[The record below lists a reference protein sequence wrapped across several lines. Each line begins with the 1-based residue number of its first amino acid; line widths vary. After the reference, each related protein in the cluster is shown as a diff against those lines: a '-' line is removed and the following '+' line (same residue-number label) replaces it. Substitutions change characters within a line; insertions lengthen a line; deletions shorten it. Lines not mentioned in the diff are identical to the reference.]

1 MYQQYIDNPN
11 VEIVSAGMDW
21 GQPYSCTSWAETFG
35 QTFPILDDNN
45 GSSIYGLFGVGYV
58 PHNAVIGGDG
68 QVIFSES
75 GFNQN
80 TMIAMIEE
88 GLENLILDVDEDG
101 VLDSDD
107 NCIDIA
113 NPNQAD
119 IDFDGAGDACDPCDN
134 QNVYTFGNINGTID
148 QEGIAIVDIFDVME
162 LVDILL
168 NDNQESCGSEIADMN
183 SDGNQNVVD
192 IIFLV
197 QMLLG
202 GDFESLTSYDPGLF
216 EIDNNGIDTKISI
229 SNDSKISGFQFTTSL
244 GDVSENDLSSLNL
257 PTGWV
262 VEYVVNN
269 QNINVLIFDIS
280 GQNSVETLDLNF
292 SSVSSNSFQ
301 NIVLANGNA
310 QQIEYNIMEKVT
322 EQIDISPEDYQ
333 LYSLYPNPFNP
344 SLNISFSVSTPG
356 LTDIAIYNSNGQ
368 EVGNILKNEY
378 LQIGNYNFSW
388 DASNNPSGLYFVKLE
403 NQNFSQI
410 KKALFLK

>member
-1 MYQQYIDNPN
+1 
-11 VEIVSAGMDW
+11 MDW
-21 GQPYSCTSWAETFG
+21 GQPYSCSSWAETFG

-148 QEGIAIVDIFDVME
+148 QEGLAIVDIFDVME

-168 NDNQESCGSEIADMN
+168 SDDQESCGSEIADMN

-202 GDFESLTSYDPGLF
+202 GDFESLSSYDPGLF
-216 EIDNNGIDTKISI
+216 EIDNSGIDTKISI
-229 SNDSKISGFQFTTSL
+229 SNDSKIGGFQFTTSL
-244 GDVSENDLSSLNL
+244 DEVSENDLSSLIL
-257 PTGWV
+257 PEGWV

-269 QNINVLIFDIS
+269 QKLNVLIFDMS
-280 GQNSVETLDLNF
+280 GQNSVETLDLKF
-292 SSVSSNSFQ
+292 SSASSNSFE
-301 NIVLANGNA
+301 NIVLASGDA
-310 QQIEYNIMEKVT
+310 QQIEYTVMEKSD
-322 EQIDISPEDYQ
+322 EQIEISPDDYQ

-344 SLNISFSVSTPG
+344 SLNIYFSTATPG
-356 LTDIAIYNSNGQ
+356 KT
-368 EVGNILKNEY
+368 IL
-378 LQIGNYNFSW
+378 QFIIPMGRR
-388 DASNNPSGLYFVKLE
+388 
-403 NQNFSQI
+403 
-410 KKALFLK
+410 

>member
-1 MYQQYIDNPN
+1 M
-11 VEIVSAGMDW
+11 EIVSAGMDW

-113 NPNQAD
+113 NPSQAD

-148 QEGIAIVDIFDVME
+148 QEGVAIVDIFDIME

-168 NDNQESCGSEIADMN
+168 SDDNESCGSEIADMN

-216 EIDNNGIDTKISI
+216 EIDNSGIDTKISI
-229 SNDSKISGFQFTTSL
+229 SNDSKLGGLQFSANL
-244 GDVSENDLSSLNL
+244 DEVSENDLNSLIL
-257 PTGWV
+257 PEGWV

-310 QQIEYNIMEKVT
+310 QEIEYTIMEKAT

-344 SLNISFSVSTPG
+344 SLNISFSISTPG
-356 LTDIAIYNSNGQ
+356 ITDITIYNSNGQ

-378 LQIGNYNFSW
+378 LQRGNYNFSW

>member
-1 MYQQYIDNPN
+1 
-11 VEIVSAGMDW
+11 MDW

-101 VLDSDD
+101 ILDSDD

-113 NPNQAD
+113 NPNQND
-119 IDFDGAGDACDPCDN
+119 IDFDGSGDACDPCDN

-148 QEGIAIVDIFDVME
+148 QDGFAIVDIFDIME

-168 NDNQESCGSEIADMN
+168 NDDQESCGSEIADMN

-202 GDFESLTSYDPGLF
+202 GNFESILPNYPGIL
-216 EIDNNGIDTKISI
+216 EIENTGHDTKVSI
-229 SNDSKISGFQFTTSL
+229 SNDSKIGGFQFTTSL
-244 GDVSENDLSSLNL
+244 NEVFENDLSNL
-257 PTGWV
+257 ILPEGWV
-262 VEYVVNN
+262 VEYVTNN
-269 QNINVLIFDIS
+269 QKINVLIFDIS
-280 GQNSVETLDLNF
+280 GQNSVQTLDLKF
-292 SSVSSNSFQ
+292 SAASSNSFQ
-301 NIVLANGNA
+301 NIVLASGDA
-310 QQIEYNIMEKVT
+310 QEIEYTVMEKDNEQIE
-322 EQIDISPEDYQ
+322 ISPDDYQ

-344 SLNISFSVSTPG
+344 SLNIYFSIATPG
-356 LTDIAIYNSNGQ
+356 KINITIYNSNGQ
-368 EVGNILKNEY
+368 KIGDVLTNEY
-378 LQIGNYNFSW
+378 LQRGNYNFSW
-388 DASNNPSGLYFVKLE
+388 DADKNPSGLYFVKLE
-403 NQNFSQI
+403 SQNFTQI

>member
-1 MYQQYIDNPN
+1 MPEGNL
-11 VEIVSAGMDW
+11 EIVTAGMDW
-21 GQPYSCTSWAETFG
+21 GQPYSCESWATTFG
-35 QTFPILDDNN
+35 QTFPVLDDNT
-45 GSSIYGLFGVGYV
+45 GSEIFNLFGQGYI
-58 PHNAVIGGDG
+58 PHNVVIGGDG
-68 QVIFSES
+68 TVIYSQS
-75 GFNQN
+75 GHNLAAILAAIQ
-80 TMIAMIEE
+80 E
-88 GLENLILDVDEDG
+88 GMDNLVLDVDEDG

-148 QEGIAIVDIFDVME
+148 QEGTAIVDIFDVME

-202 GDFESLTSYDPGLF
+202 GDFESLSSYDPGLF

-310 QQIEYNIMEKVT
+310 QQIEYTIMEKVT

-344 SLNISFSVSTPG
+344 SLNISFSISTPG
-356 LTDIAIYNSNGQ
+356 ITDITIYNSNGQ

-378 LQIGNYNFSW
+378 LQTGNYNFFW

>member
-1 MYQQYIDNPN
+1 
-11 VEIVSAGMDW
+11 MDW
-21 GQPYSCTSWAETFG
+21 GQPYSCSSWAETFG

-148 QEGIAIVDIFDVME
+148 QEGLATVDIFDVME

-168 NDNQESCGSEIADMN
+168 NDDQESCGSEIADMN

-202 GDFESLTSYDPGLF
+202 GDFESISSYDPGLF
-216 EIDNNGIDTKISI
+216 EIDNSGIDTRISI
-229 SNDSKISGFQFTTSL
+229 SNDSKLGGLQFSTNL
-244 GDVSENDLSSLNL
+244 DEVFENDLSSLIL
-257 PTGWV
+257 PEGWV
-262 VEYVVNN
+262 VEYVLNN
-269 QNINVLIFDIS
+269 QKLNVLIFDMS
-280 GQNSVETLDLNF
+280 GQNSVETLDLKF
-292 SSVSSNSFQ
+292 SSASSNTFE
-301 NIVLANGNA
+301 NIVLASGDA
-310 QQIEYNIMEKVT
+310 QQIEYTVMEKFN
-322 EQIDISPEDYQ
+322 EQIEISPDDYQ

-344 SLNISFSVSTPG
+344 SLNIYFSTATPG
-356 LTDIAIYNSNGQ
+356 KTDIVIYNSNGQ
-368 EVGNILKNEY
+368 EVGNVLRNEY
-378 LQIGNYNFSW
+378 LQSGNYNFSW
-388 DASNNPSGLYFVKLE
+388 DAGNNPSGLYFVKLE
-403 NQNFSQI
+403 SQNLVQI
-410 KKALFLK
+410 EKALFLK

>member
-1 MYQQYIDNPN
+1 M
-11 VEIVSAGMDW
+11 EIVSAGMDW

-107 NCIDIA
+107 NCVDIA
-113 NPNQAD
+113 NPNQTD

-148 QEGIAIVDIFDVME
+148 QEGVAIVDIFDIME

-168 NDNQESCGSEIADMN
+168 SDDNESCGSEIADMN

-216 EIDNNGIDTKISI
+216 EIDNSGIDTKISI
-229 SNDSKISGFQFTTSL
+229 SNDSKLGGLQFSANL
-244 GDVSENDLSSLNL
+244 DEVSENDLNSLIL
-257 PTGWV
+257 PEGWV

-310 QQIEYNIMEKVT
+310 QQIEYNIMEKAT

-344 SLNISFSVSTPG
+344 SLNISFSISTPG
-356 LTDIAIYNSNGQ
+356 ITDITIYNSNGQ

-378 LQIGNYNFSW
+378 LQRGNYNFSW

>member
-1 MYQQYIDNPN
+1 M
-11 VEIVSAGMDW
+11 
-21 GQPYSCTSWAETFG
+21 
-35 QTFPILDDNN
+35 
-45 GSSIYGLFGVGYV
+45 
-58 PHNAVIGGDG
+58 PHNAVLGGDG
-68 QVIFSES
+68 EVIFSES

-134 QNVYTFGNINGTID
+134 HNVYTFGNINGTID
-148 QEGIAIVDIFDVME
+148 QEGLAIVDIFDVME

-168 NDNQESCGSEIADMN
+168 SDDHESCGSEIADMN

-202 GDFESLTSYDPGLF
+202 GDFESISYYDPGLF
-216 EIDNNGIDTKISI
+216 EIDNSGIDTRISI
-229 SNDSKISGFQFTTSL
+229 SNNSKLGGLQFSTNL
-244 GDVSENDLSSLNL
+244 DEVSENDLNSLIL
-257 PTGWV
+257 PEGWV
-262 VEYVVNN
+262 VEYVLNN
-269 QNINVLIFDIS
+269 QKLNVLIFDMS
-280 GQNSVETLDLNF
+280 GQNSVETLDLKF
-292 SSVSSNSFQ
+292 SSVSSNSFE
-301 NIVLANGNA
+301 NIVLASGDA
-310 QQIEYNIMEKVT
+310 QQIEYTVMEKSD
-322 EQIDISPEDYQ
+322 EQIEISPDDYQ

-344 SLNISFSVSTPG
+344 SLNIYFSTATPG
-356 LTDIAIYNSNGQ
+356 KTNIAIYNSNGQ
-368 EVGNILKNEY
+368 EVGNVLRNEY
-378 LQIGNYNFSW
+378 LQSGNYNFSW
-388 DASNNPSGLYFVKLE
+388 NAGNNPSGLYFVKLE
-403 NQNFSQI
+403 SQNFTQV

>member
-1 MYQQYIDNPN
+1 
-11 VEIVSAGMDW
+11 
-21 GQPYSCTSWAETFG
+21 
-35 QTFPILDDNN
+35 
-45 GSSIYGLFGVGYV
+45 
-58 PHNAVIGGDG
+58 
-68 QVIFSES
+68 
-75 GFNQN
+75 
-80 TMIAMIEE
+80 
-88 GLENLILDVDEDG
+88 

-148 QEGIAIVDIFDVME
+148 QEGTAIVDIFDVME

-310 QQIEYNIMEKVT
+310 QQIEYTIMEKAT

-344 SLNISFSVSTPG
+344 SLNISFSISTPG
-356 LTDIAIYNSNGQ
+356 ITDIAIYNSNGQ
-368 EVGNILKNEY
+368 EVGNILRNEF
-378 LQIGNYNFSW
+378 LQRGNYNFSW

>member
-1 MYQQYIDNPN
+1 
-11 VEIVSAGMDW
+11 MDW
-21 GQPYSCTSWAETFG
+21 GQPYSCSSWAETFG

-58 PHNAVIGGDG
+58 PHNVVIGGDG

-148 QEGIAIVDIFDVME
+148 QEGLAIVDIFDVME

-168 NDNQESCGSEIADMN
+168 SDDHESCGSEIADMN

-202 GDFESLTSYDPGLF
+202 GDFESISYYDPGLF
-216 EIDNNGIDTKISI
+216 EIDNSGIDTRISI
-229 SNDSKISGFQFTTSL
+229 SNNSKLGGLQFSTNL
-244 GDVSENDLSSLNL
+244 DEVSENDLNSLIL
-257 PTGWV
+257 PEGWV
-262 VEYVVNN
+262 VEYVLNN
-269 QNINVLIFDIS
+269 QNLNVLIFDMS
-280 GQNSVETLDLNF
+280 GQNSVETLDLKF
-292 SSVSSNSFQ
+292 SSVSSNSFE
-301 NIVLANGNA
+301 NIVLASGDA
-310 QQIEYNIMEKVT
+310 QQIEYTVIEKYD
-322 EQIDISPEDYQ
+322 EQIEISPDDYQ

-344 SLNISFSVSTPG
+344 SLNIYFSTATPG
-356 LTDIAIYNSNGQ
+356 KTDIVIYNSNGQ
-368 EVGNILKNEY
+368 EVGNVLRNEY
-378 LQIGNYNFSW
+378 LQSGNYNFSW
-388 DASNNPSGLYFVKLE
+388 DAGNNPSGLYFVKLE
-403 NQNFSQI
+403 SQNFTQV

>member
-1 MYQQYIDNPN
+1 
-11 VEIVSAGMDW
+11 MDW
-21 GQPYSCTSWAETFG
+21 GQPYSCSSWAETFG

-58 PHNAVIGGDG
+58 PHNVVIGGDG

-148 QEGIAIVDIFDVME
+148 QEGLAIVDIFDVME

-168 NDNQESCGSEIADMN
+168 SDDHESCGSEIADMN

-202 GDFESLTSYDPGLF
+202 GDFESISYYDPGLF
-216 EIDNNGIDTKISI
+216 EIDNSGIDTRISI
-229 SNDSKISGFQFTTSL
+229 SNNSKLGGLQFSTNL
-244 GDVSENDLSSLNL
+244 DEVSENDLNSLIL
-257 PTGWV
+257 PEGWV
-262 VEYVVNN
+262 VEYVLNN
-269 QNINVLIFDIS
+269 QNLNVLIFDMS
-280 GQNSVETLDLNF
+280 GQNSVETLDLKF
-292 SSVSSNSFQ
+292 SSVSSNSFE
-301 NIVLANGNA
+301 NIVLASGDA
-310 QQIEYNIMEKVT
+310 QQIEYTVIEKYD
-322 EQIDISPEDYQ
+322 EQIEISPDDYQ

-344 SLNISFSVSTPG
+344 SLNIYFSTATPG
-356 LTDIAIYNSNGQ
+356 KTNIAIYNSNGQ
-368 EVGNILKNEY
+368 EVGNVLRNEY
-378 LQIGNYNFSW
+378 LQSGNYNFSW
-388 DASNNPSGLYFVKLE
+388 DAGNNPSGLYFVKLE
-403 NQNFSQI
+403 SRNFTQV

>member
-1 MYQQYIDNPN
+1 
-11 VEIVSAGMDW
+11 MDW

-202 GDFESLTSYDPGLF
+202 GNFENSLSYGPGLF
-216 EIDNNGIDTKISI
+216 EIDDSGVGTKVSI
-229 SNDSKISGFQFTTSL
+229 SNDSKISGFQFNASL
-244 GDVSENDLSSLNL
+244 DELFENDLSSLIL
-257 PTGWV
+257 PEGWV

-269 QNINVLIFDIS
+269 QKLNVLIFDMS
-280 GQNSVETLDLNF
+280 GQNSVETLDLKF
-292 SSVSSNSFQ
+292 SSASSNFFE
-301 NIVLANGNA
+301 NIVLVSGNA
-310 QQIEYNIMEKVT
+310 QQIEYTVMEKAT

-344 SLNISFSVSTPG
+344 SLNIYFSITTPG
-356 LTDIAIYNSNGQ
+356 KTDITIFNSNGQ

-378 LQIGNYNFSW
+378 LQRGNYNFSW
-388 DASNNPSGLYFVKLE
+388 DAGNNPSGLYFVKLE
-403 NQNFSQI
+403 SQNLVQI
-410 KKALFLK
+410 EKALFLK

>member
-1 MYQQYIDNPN
+1 
-11 VEIVSAGMDW
+11 MDW
-21 GQPYSCTSWAETFG
+21 GQPYSCSSWAETFG

-58 PHNAVIGGDG
+58 PHNVVIGGDG

-148 QEGIAIVDIFDVME
+148 QEGLAIVDIFDVME

-168 NDNQESCGSEIADMN
+168 SDDHESCGSEIADMN

-202 GDFESLTSYDPGLF
+202 GDFESISYYDPGLF
-216 EIDNNGIDTKISI
+216 EIDNSGIDTRISI
-229 SNDSKISGFQFTTSL
+229 SNNSKLGGLQFSTNL
-244 GDVSENDLSSLNL
+244 DEVSENDLSSLIL
-257 PTGWV
+257 PEGWV
-262 VEYVVNN
+262 VEYVLNN
-269 QNINVLIFDIS
+269 QNLNVLIFDMS
-280 GQNSVETLDLNF
+280 GQNSVETLDLKF
-292 SSVSSNSFQ
+292 SSVSSNSFE
-301 NIVLANGNA
+301 NIVLASGDA
-310 QQIEYNIMEKVT
+310 QQIEYTVIEKYD
-322 EQIDISPEDYQ
+322 EQIEISPDDYQ

-344 SLNISFSVSTPG
+344 SLNIYFSTATPG
-356 LTDIAIYNSNGQ
+356 KTNIAIYNSNGQ
-368 EVGNILKNEY
+368 EVGNVLRNEY
-378 LQIGNYNFSW
+378 LQSGNYNFSW
-388 DASNNPSGLYFVKLE
+388 DAGNNPSGLYFVKLE
-403 NQNFSQI
+403 SQNFTQV

>member
-1 MYQQYIDNPN
+1 
-11 VEIVSAGMDW
+11 MDW
-21 GQPYSCTSWAETFG
+21 GQPYSCSSWAETFG

-58 PHNAVIGGDG
+58 PHNAVLGGDG
-68 QVIFSES
+68 EVIFSES

-148 QEGIAIVDIFDVME
+148 QEGLAIVDIFDVME

-202 GDFESLTSYDPGLF
+202 GDFENVLSNGPGLF
-216 EIDNNGIDTKISI
+216 EIDDSGVGTKVSI
-229 SNDSKISGFQFTTSL
+229 SNDLKISGFQFNSSL
-244 GDVSENDLSSLNL
+244 DELSENDLSSLFL
-257 PTGWV
+257 PDGWV

-269 QNINVLIFDIS
+269 QKLNVLIFDMS
-280 GQNSVETLDLNF
+280 GQNSVETLDLKF
-292 SSVSSNSFQ
+292 SSASSNSFE
-301 NIVLANGNA
+301 NIVLASGNA
-310 QQIEYNIMEKVT
+310 QQIEYAVMEKAT

-344 SLNISFSVSTPG
+344 SLNIYFSITTPG
-356 LTDIAIYNSNGQ
+356 KTDITIFNSNGQ
-368 EVGNILKNEY
+368 EVGNVLRNEY
-378 LQIGNYNFSW
+378 LQSGNYNFSW
-388 DASNNPSGLYFVKLE
+388 YAGNNPSGLYFVKLE
-403 NQNFSQI
+403 SQNFVQI
-410 KKALFLK
+410 EKALFLK

>member
-1 MYQQYIDNPN
+1 
-11 VEIVSAGMDW
+11 MDW
-21 GQPYSCTSWAETFG
+21 GQPYSCSSWAETFG

-68 QVIFSES
+68 LVIFSES

-148 QEGIAIVDIFDVME
+148 QEGLAIVDIFDVME

-168 NDNQESCGSEIADMN
+168 SDDQGSCGSEIADMN

-202 GDFESLTSYDPGLF
+202 GDFESISSYDPGLF
-216 EIDNNGIDTKISI
+216 EIDNSGLDTKISI
-229 SNDSKISGFQFTTSL
+229 SNDSKIGGFQFTTSL
-244 GDVSENDLSSLNL
+244 DEVSENDLNSLIL
-257 PTGWV
+257 PEGWV

-269 QNINVLIFDIS
+269 QKLNVLIFDMS
-280 GQNSVETLDLNF
+280 GQNSVETLDLKF
-292 SSVSSNSFQ
+292 SSASSNSFE
-301 NIVLANGNA
+301 NIVLASGNA
-310 QQIEYNIMEKVT
+310 QQIEYTVMEKAN
-322 EQIDISPEDYQ
+322 EQIEISPDDYQ

-344 SLNISFSVSTPG
+344 SLNIDFSITTPG
-356 LTDIAIYNSNGQ
+356 KADITIYNSNGQ
-368 EVGNILKNEY
+368 EVANVLRNEN
-378 LQIGNYNFSW
+378 LQRGNYNFSW
-388 DASNNPSGLYFVKLE
+388 DAGNNPSGLYFVKLKS
-403 NQNFSQI
+403 QNFTQI

>member
-1 MYQQYIDNPN
+1 M
-11 VEIVSAGMDW
+11 EIVSAGMDW

-113 NPNQAD
+113 NPNQTD

-148 QEGIAIVDIFDVME
+148 QEGLAIVDIFDVME

-168 NDNQESCGSEIADMN
+168 SDDHESCGSEIADMN

-202 GDFESLTSYDPGLF
+202 GDFESLSSYDPGLF
-216 EIDNNGIDTKISI
+216 EIDNSGIDTKISI
-229 SNDSKISGFQFTTSL
+229 SNDSKLGGLQFSTNL
-244 GDVSENDLSSLNL
+244 DEVSQNELNNLNL
-257 PTGWV
+257 PEGWV
-262 VEYVVNN
+262 VEYVLNN
-269 QNINVLIFDIS
+269 QKLNVLIFDMS
-280 GQNSVETLDLNF
+280 GQNSVETLDLKF
-292 SSVSSNSFQ
+292 SSVSSNSFE
-301 NIVLANGNA
+301 NIVLASGDARHIEYTVMERSNE
-310 QQIEYNIMEKVT
+310 QIE
-322 EQIDISPEDYQ
+322 ISPDDYQ

-344 SLNISFSVSTPG
+344 SLNINFSITTPG
-356 LTDIAIYNSNGQ
+356 KTDIAIYNSNGQ
-368 EVGNILKNEY
+368 EVGNILKNKY
-378 LQIGNYNFSW
+378 LQRGDYNFSW

>member
-1 MYQQYIDNPN
+1 
-11 VEIVSAGMDW
+11 MDW
-21 GQPYSCTSWAETFG
+21 GQPYSCSSWAETFG

-58 PHNAVIGGDG
+58 PHNAIIGGDG

-75 GFNQN
+75 GFNSN

-88 GLENLILDVDEDG
+88 GLENLILDVDDDG

-134 QNVYTFGNINGTID
+134 QNVYSFGNINGTID
-148 QEGIAIVDIFDVME
+148 QEGLAIVDIFDVME

-168 NDNQESCGSEIADMN
+168 SDDHESCGSEIADMN

-202 GDFESLTSYDPGLF
+202 GDFERISSYDPGLF
-216 EIDNNGIDTKISI
+216 EIDNSGIDTKISI
-229 SNDSKISGFQFTTSL
+229 SNDSKIGGFQFTTSL
-244 GDVSENDLSSLNL
+244 DEISENDLRSLVL
-257 PTGWV
+257 PEGWV

-269 QNINVLIFDIS
+269 QKLDVLIFDMS

-292 SSVSSNSFQ
+292 SSASSNSFG

-310 QQIEYNIMEKVT
+310 QQIEYTFMEKAS
-322 EQIDISPEDYQ
+322 EQIEISPDVYR

-344 SLNISFSVSTPG
+344 SLNIYFSITTPG
-356 LTDIAIYNSNGQ
+356 NTDIAIYNSNGQ
-368 EVGNILKNEY
+368 EVGNVLRNEY
-378 LQIGNYNFSW
+378 LQKGNYNFSW
-388 DASNNPSGLYFVKLE
+388 DAGNNSSGLYFVKLQS
-403 NQNFSQI
+403 QNLVQI
-410 KKALFLK
+410 KKALFIK

>member
-1 MYQQYIDNPN
+1 
-11 VEIVSAGMDW
+11 MDW
-21 GQPYSCTSWAETFG
+21 GQPYSCSSWAETFG

-148 QEGIAIVDIFDVME
+148 QEGFAIVDIFDVME

-202 GDFESLTSYDPGLF
+202 GGFENSLSYGPGLF
-216 EIDNNGIDTKISI
+216 EIDDGGVGTNVSI
-229 SNDSKISGFQFTTSL
+229 SNDSKISGFQFNASL
-244 GDVSENDLSSLNL
+244 DELSENDLSSLIL
-257 PTGWV
+257 PEGWV
-262 VEYVVNN
+262 VEYVANN
-269 QNINVLIFDIS
+269 QKLNVLIFDVS
-280 GQNSVETLDLNF
+280 GQNSVKTLDLKF
-292 SSVSSNSFQ
+292 SSASSNSFE
-301 NIVLANGNA
+301 NIVLASGSA
-310 QQIEYNIMEKVT
+310 EQIEYTVMEKAN
-322 EQIDISPEDYQ
+322 EQIEISPDDYQ

-344 SLNISFSVSTPG
+344 SLNIYFSIITPG
-356 LTDIAIYNSNGQ
+356 KTDITIFNSNGQ
-368 EVGNILKNEY
+368 EVGNVLRNEY
-378 LQIGNYNFSW
+378 LQKGNYNFSW
-388 DASNNPSGLYFVKLE
+388 DAGNNPSGLYFVKLE
-403 NQNFSQI
+403 SQNLVQI
-410 KKALFLK
+410 EKALFLK

>member
-1 MYQQYIDNPN
+1 
-11 VEIVSAGMDW
+11 MDW
-21 GQPYSCTSWAETFG
+21 GQPYSCSSWAETFG

-45 GSSIYGLFGVGYV
+45 GSSIYSLFGVGYV

-148 QEGIAIVDIFDVME
+148 QEGLAIVDIFDVME

-168 NDNQESCGSEIADMN
+168 SDDQESCGSEIADMN

-202 GDFESLTSYDPGLF
+202 GDFESTSSHAPGLF
-216 EIDNNGIDTKISI
+216 EIDDSGVGTKVSI
-229 SNDSKISGFQFTTSL
+229 SNNSKISGFQFNTSFNEL
-244 GDVSENDLSSLNL
+244 FENDLSSLIL
-257 PTGWV
+257 PEGWV

-269 QNINVLIFDIS
+269 QKLNVLIFDMS
-280 GQNSVETLDLNF
+280 GQNSVETLDLKF
-292 SSVSSNSFQ
+292 SSASSNSFE
-301 NIVLANGNA
+301 NIVLASGSA
-310 QQIEYNIMEKVT
+310 EQIEYTLMEKAT
-322 EQIDISPEDYQ
+322 EQIEISPDDYQ

-344 SLNISFSVSTPG
+344 SLNIYFSITTPG
-356 LTDIAIYNSNGQ
+356 ITDITIFNSNGQ
-368 EVGNILKNEY
+368 EVGIVLRNEY
-378 LQIGNYNFSW
+378 LQRGNYNFSW

-403 NQNFSQI
+403 SQNLVQI

>member
-1 MYQQYIDNPN
+1 
-11 VEIVSAGMDW
+11 MDW
-21 GQPYSCTSWAETFG
+21 GQPYSCSSWAETFG

-148 QEGIAIVDIFDVME
+148 QEGLAIVDIFDVME

-168 NDNQESCGSEIADMN
+168 SDDHESCGSEIADMN

-202 GDFESLTSYDPGLF
+202 GDFESISSYDPGLF
-216 EIDNNGIDTKISI
+216 EIDNSGIDTRISI
-229 SNDSKISGFQFTTSL
+229 SNDSKLGGLQFSTNL
-244 GDVSENDLSSLNL
+244 DEVSENDLSSLIL
-257 PTGWV
+257 PEGWV

-269 QNINVLIFDIS
+269 QKLNVLIFDMS
-280 GQNSVETLDLNF
+280 GQNSVETLDLKF
-292 SSVSSNSFQ
+292 SSVSSNSFE
-301 NIVLANGNA
+301 NIVLASGDA
-310 QQIEYNIMEKVT
+310 QQIEYTVMEKSD
-322 EQIDISPEDYQ
+322 EQIEISPDDYQ

-344 SLNISFSVSTPG
+344 SLNIYFSTATPG
-356 LTDIAIYNSNGQ
+356 KTNIAIYNSNGQ
-368 EVGNILKNEY
+368 EVGNVLRNEY
-378 LQIGNYNFSW
+378 LQSGNYNFSW
-388 DASNNPSGLYFVKLE
+388 DAGNNPSGLYFVKLE
-403 NQNFSQI
+403 SQNFTQV

>member
-1 MYQQYIDNPN
+1 M
-11 VEIVSAGMDW
+11 EIVSAGMDW

-45 GSSIYGLFGVGYV
+45 GSSIYGLFGLGYV

-107 NCIDIA
+107 NCVDIA
-113 NPNQAD
+113 NPNQSD

-134 QNVYTFGNINGTID
+134 QNIYTFGNINGTID
-148 QEGIAIVDIFDVME
+148 QEGVAIVDIFDIME

-168 NDNQESCGSEIADMN
+168 SDDNESCGSEIADMN

-216 EIDNNGIDTKISI
+216 EIDNSGIDTKISI
-229 SNDSKISGFQFTTSL
+229 SNDSKLGGLQFSANL
-244 GDVSENDLSSLNL
+244 DEVSENDLNSLIL
-257 PTGWV
+257 PEGWV

-310 QQIEYNIMEKVT
+310 QQIEYNIMEKAT

-344 SLNISFSVSTPG
+344 SLNISFSISTPG
-356 LTDIAIYNSNGQ
+356 ITDITIYNSNGQ

-378 LQIGNYNFSW
+378 LQTGNYNFFW

>member
-1 MYQQYIDNPN
+1 
-11 VEIVSAGMDW
+11 MDW
-21 GQPYSCTSWAETFG
+21 GQPYSCSSWAETFG

-148 QEGIAIVDIFDVME
+148 QEGLAIVDIFDVME

-202 GDFESLTSYDPGLF
+202 GDFENSLSYGPGLF
-216 EIDNNGIDTKISI
+216 EIDDSGVGTKVSI
-229 SNDSKISGFQFTTSL
+229 SNDSKISGFQFNASL
-244 GDVSENDLSSLNL
+244 DELSENDLSSLIL
-257 PTGWV
+257 PEGWV
-262 VEYVVNN
+262 VEYVANN
-269 QNINVLIFDIS
+269 QKLNVLIFDMS
-280 GQNSVETLDLNF
+280 GQNSVETLDLKF
-292 SSVSSNSFQ
+292 SSVSSNAFE
-301 NIVLANGNA
+301 NIVLASGSA
-310 QQIEYNIMEKVT
+310 EQIEYTVMEKAN
-322 EQIDISPEDYQ
+322 EQIKISPDDYQ

-344 SLNISFSVSTPG
+344 SLNIYFSITTPG
-356 LTDIAIYNSNGQ
+356 KTDITIFNSNGQ
-368 EVGNILKNEY
+368 EVGNVLRNEY
-378 LQIGNYNFSW
+378 LQKGNYNFSW
-388 DASNNPSGLYFVKLE
+388 DAGNNPSGLYFVKLE
-403 NQNFSQI
+403 SQNLVQI
-410 KKALFLK
+410 EKALFLK

>member
-1 MYQQYIDNPN
+1 MPEGNL
-11 VEIVSAGMDW
+11 EIVTAGMDW
-21 GQPYSCTSWAETFG
+21 GQPYSCESWATTFG
-35 QTFPILDDNN
+35 QTFPVLDDNT
-45 GSSIYGLFGVGYV
+45 GSEIFNLFGQGYI
-58 PHNAVIGGDG
+58 PHNVVIGGDG
-68 QVIFSES
+68 TVIYSQS
-75 GFNQN
+75 GHNLAAILAAIQ
-80 TMIAMIEE
+80 E
-88 GLENLILDVDEDG
+88 GMDNLVLDVDEDG

-202 GDFESLTSYDPGLF
+202 GDFESLSSYDPGLF

-229 SNDSKISGFQFTTSL
+229 SNDSKIGGFQFTTSL
-244 GDVSENDLSSLNL
+244 GEVSENDLSSLNL

-280 GQNSVETLDLNF
+280 GQNSVKTLDLNF
-292 SSVSSNSFQ
+292 NSVSSNSFQ

-310 QQIEYNIMEKVT
+310 QQIEYTIKERAA
-322 EQIDISPEDYQ
+322 EQIEISPDDYQ

-344 SLNISFSVSTPG
+344 SLNIYFSITTPG
-356 LTDIAIYNSNGQ
+356 KTNIAIYNSNGQ
-368 EVGNILKNEY
+368 EVGNILRNEY
-378 LQIGNYNFSW
+378 LQSGNYTFSW
-388 DASNNPSGLYFVKLE
+388 DAGNNPSGLYFVKLE
-403 NQNFSQI
+403 SQNFSQI

>member
-1 MYQQYIDNPN
+1 
-11 VEIVSAGMDW
+11 MDW

-58 PHNAVIGGDG
+58 PHNAIIGGDG
-68 QVIFSES
+68 QLIFSES

-101 VLDSDD
+101 ILDSDD

-113 NPNQAD
+113 NPNQND
-119 IDFDGAGDACDPCDN
+119 IDFDGSGDACDPCDN

-148 QEGIAIVDIFDVME
+148 QDGLAIVDIFDIME

-168 NDNQESCGSEIADMN
+168 NDDQESCGSEIADMN

-202 GDFESLTSYDPGLF
+202 GNSESISPNYPGLL
-216 EIDNNGIDTKISI
+216 EIENTGHDTKVSI
-229 SNDSKISGFQFTTSL
+229 SNDSKIGGFQFITSL
-244 GDVSENDLSSLNL
+244 DEVFENDLSNL
-257 PTGWV
+257 ILPEGWV
-262 VEYVVNN
+262 VKYVTNN
-269 QNINVLIFDIS
+269 QKINVLIFDIS
-280 GQNSVETLDLNF
+280 GQNSVQTLDLKF
-292 SSVSSNSFQ
+292 SAASSNSFQ
-301 NIVLANGNA
+301 NIVLASGDA
-310 QQIEYNIMEKVT
+310 QEIEYTVMEKDNEQT
-322 EQIDISPEDYQ
+322 EISPDDYQ

-344 SLNISFSVSTPG
+344 SLNIYFSIATPG
-356 LTDIAIYNSNGQ
+356 KINITIYNSNGQ
-368 EVGNILKNEY
+368 RIGNVLTNEY
-378 LQIGNYNFSW
+378 LQRGNYNFSW
-388 DASNNPSGLYFVKLE
+388 DADKNPSGLYFVKLE
-403 NQNFSQI
+403 SQNFTQI

>member
-1 MYQQYIDNPN
+1 
-11 VEIVSAGMDW
+11 MDW
-21 GQPYSCTSWAETFG
+21 GQPYSCSSWAEAFG

-58 PHNAVIGGDG
+58 PHNVVLGGDG

-148 QEGIAIVDIFDVME
+148 QEGLAIVDIFDVME

-168 NDNQESCGSEIADMN
+168 SDDQESCGSEIADMN

-202 GDFESLTSYDPGLF
+202 GDFESISSYDPGLF
-216 EIDNNGIDTKISI
+216 EIDNSGIDTRISI
-229 SNDSKISGFQFTTSL
+229 SNDSKLGGLQFSTNL
-244 GDVSENDLSSLNL
+244 DEVSENDLNSLIL
-257 PTGWV
+257 PEGWV
-262 VEYVVNN
+262 VEYVLNN
-269 QNINVLIFDIS
+269 QNLNVLIFDMS
-280 GQNSVETLDLNF
+280 GQNSVETLDLKF
-292 SSVSSNSFQ
+292 SSASSNSFE
-301 NIVLANGNA
+301 NIVLASGDA
-310 QQIEYNIMEKVT
+310 QQIEYTVIEKYD
-322 EQIDISPEDYQ
+322 EQIEISPDDYQ
-333 LYSLYPNPFNP
+333 LYALYPNPFNP
-344 SLNISFSVSTPG
+344 SLNIYFSTVTPG
-356 LTDIAIYNSNGQ
+356 KTNIAIYNSNGQ
-368 EVGNILKNEY
+368 EVGNVLRNEY
-378 LQIGNYNFSW
+378 LQSGNYNFSW
-388 DASNNPSGLYFVKLE
+388 DAGNNPSGLYFVKLE
-403 NQNFSQI
+403 SQNFTQV

>member
-1 MYQQYIDNPN
+1 
-11 VEIVSAGMDW
+11 MDW

-45 GSSIYGLFGVGYV
+45 GSSIYSLFGVGYV

-101 VLDSDD
+101 ILDSDD

-113 NPNQAD
+113 NPNQND
-119 IDFDGAGDACDPCDN
+119 IDFDGSGDACDPCDN

-148 QEGIAIVDIFDVME
+148 QDGFAIVDIFDIME

-168 NDNQESCGSEIADMN
+168 NDDQESCGSEIADMN

-202 GDFESLTSYDPGLF
+202 GNFQSILPNYPGIL
-216 EIDNNGIDTKISI
+216 EIENTGHDTKVSI
-229 SNDSKISGFQFTTSL
+229 SNDSKIGGFQFTTSL
-244 GDVSENDLSSLNL
+244 NEVFENDLSNL
-257 PTGWV
+257 ILPEGWV
-262 VEYVVNN
+262 VEYVTNN
-269 QNINVLIFDIS
+269 QKINVLIFDIS
-280 GQNSVETLDLNF
+280 GQNSVQTLDLKF
-292 SSVSSNSFQ
+292 SAASSNSFQ
-301 NIVLANGNA
+301 NIVLASGDA
-310 QQIEYNIMEKVT
+310 QEIEYTVMEKDNEQIE
-322 EQIDISPEDYQ
+322 ISPDDYQ

-344 SLNISFSVSTPG
+344 SLNIYFSIATPG
-356 LTDIAIYNSNGQ
+356 KINITIYNSNGQ
-368 EVGNILKNEY
+368 KIGDVLTNEY
-378 LQIGNYNFSW
+378 LQRGNYNFSW
-388 DASNNPSGLYFVKLE
+388 DADKNPSGLYFVKLE
-403 NQNFSQI
+403 SQNFTQI

>member
-1 MYQQYIDNPN
+1 MPEGNL
-11 VEIVSAGMDW
+11 EIVTAGMDW
-21 GQPYSCTSWAETFG
+21 GQPYSCESWATTFG
-35 QTFPILDDNN
+35 QTFPVLDDNT
-45 GSSIYGLFGVGYV
+45 GSEIFNLFGQGYI
-58 PHNAVIGGDG
+58 PHNVVIGGDG
-68 QVIFSES
+68 TVIYSQS
-75 GFNQN
+75 GHNLAAILAAIQ
-80 TMIAMIEE
+80 E
-88 GLENLILDVDEDG
+88 GMDNLVLDVDEDG

-148 QEGIAIVDIFDVME
+148 QEGTAIVDIFDVME

-202 GDFESLTSYDPGLF
+202 GDFESLSSYDPGLF

-229 SNDSKISGFQFTTSL
+229 SNDSKIGGFQFTTSL
-244 GDVSENDLSSLNL
+244 GEVSENDLSSLNL
-257 PTGWV
+257 PMGWV

-310 QQIEYNIMEKVT
+310 QQIEYTIMEKVT

-344 SLNISFSVSTPG
+344 SLNISFSISTPG
-356 LTDIAIYNSNGQ
+356 ITDISIYNSNGQ

-378 LQIGNYNFSW
+378 LQTGNYNFFW

>member
-1 MYQQYIDNPN
+1 
-11 VEIVSAGMDW
+11 MDW
-21 GQPYSCTSWAETFG
+21 GQPYSCSSWAETFG

-58 PHNAVIGGDG
+58 PHNVVIGGDG

-148 QEGIAIVDIFDVME
+148 QEGFAIVDIFDVME

-168 NDNQESCGSEIADMN
+168 SDDQESCGSEIADMN

-202 GDFESLTSYDPGLF
+202 GDFESISSYDPGLF
-216 EIDNNGIDTKISI
+216 EIDNSGIDTRISI
-229 SNDSKISGFQFTTSL
+229 SNDSKLGGLQFSTNL
-244 GDVSENDLSSLNL
+244 GEVSENDLNSLIL
-257 PTGWV
+257 PEGWV
-262 VEYVVNN
+262 VEYVLNN
-269 QNINVLIFDIS
+269 QKLNVLIFDMS
-280 GQNSVETLDLNF
+280 GQNSVETLDLKF
-292 SSVSSNSFQ
+292 SSVSSNSFE
-301 NIVLANGNA
+301 NIVLASGDA
-310 QQIEYNIMEKVT
+310 QQIEYTVIEKYD
-322 EQIDISPEDYQ
+322 EQIEISPDDYQ

-344 SLNISFSVSTPG
+344 SLNIYFSTATPG
-356 LTDIAIYNSNGQ
+356 KTDIAIYNSNGQ
-368 EVGNILKNEY
+368 EVGNVLRNEY
-378 LQIGNYNFSW
+378 LQSGNYNFSW
-388 DASNNPSGLYFVKLE
+388 DAGNNPSGLYFVKLE
-403 NQNFSQI
+403 SQNFTQV

>member
-1 MYQQYIDNPN
+1 
-11 VEIVSAGMDW
+11 MDW
-21 GQPYSCTSWAETFG
+21 GQPYSCSSWAETFG

-58 PHNAVIGGDG
+58 PHNVVIGGDG

-148 QEGIAIVDIFDVME
+148 QEGLAIVDIFDVME

-168 NDNQESCGSEIADMN
+168 SDDHESCGSEIADMN

-202 GDFESLTSYDPGLF
+202 GDFESISYYDPGLF
-216 EIDNNGIDTKISI
+216 EIDNSGIDTRISI
-229 SNDSKISGFQFTTSL
+229 SNNSKLGGLQFSTNL
-244 GDVSENDLSSLNL
+244 DEVSENDLHSLIL
-257 PTGWV
+257 PEGWV
-262 VEYVVNN
+262 VEYVLNN
-269 QNINVLIFDIS
+269 QNLNVLIFDMS
-280 GQNSVETLDLNF
+280 GQNSVETLDLKF
-292 SSVSSNSFQ
+292 SSVSSNSFE
-301 NIVLANGNA
+301 NIVLASGDA
-310 QQIEYNIMEKVT
+310 QQIEYTVIEKYD
-322 EQIDISPEDYQ
+322 EQIEISPDDYQ

-344 SLNISFSVSTPG
+344 SLNIYFSTATPG
-356 LTDIAIYNSNGQ
+356 KTNIAIYNSNGQ
-368 EVGNILKNEY
+368 EVGNVLRNEY
-378 LQIGNYNFSW
+378 LQSGNYNFSW
-388 DASNNPSGLYFVKLE
+388 DAGNNPSGLYFVKLE
-403 NQNFSQI
+403 SRNFTQV

>member
-1 MYQQYIDNPN
+1 

-107 NCIDIA
+107 NCVDIA
-113 NPNQAD
+113 NPNQSD

-148 QEGIAIVDIFDVME
+148 QEGVAIVDIFDIME

-168 NDNQESCGSEIADMN
+168 SDDNESCGSEIADMN

-216 EIDNNGIDTKISI
+216 EIDNSGIDTKISI
-229 SNDSKISGFQFTTSL
+229 SNDSKLGGLQFSANL
-244 GDVSENDLSSLNL
+244 DEVSENDLNSLIL
-257 PTGWV
+257 PEGWV

-310 QQIEYNIMEKVT
+310 QQIEYNIMEKAT

-344 SLNISFSVSTPG
+344 SLNISFSISTPG
-356 LTDIAIYNSNGQ
+356 ITDITIYNSNGQ

-378 LQIGNYNFSW
+378 LQTGNYNFFW